1 MARSQEVAVSADL
14 SLEHNQLLPDEK
26 MYLKLTV
33 ANRSGQELKLGSVSN
48 WLAFTVL
55 GEKNAVVEQLLDD
68 YDYCTNAP
76 SVPTGSTASCVFNL
90 TPYFNFRQPG
100 NYTIKATIKIPEWQ
114 QEVGVAPVAFSII
127 KGVRLQN
134 IPYTDQAVG
143 VPLMRN
149 GSNQPPEVRKFYL
162 ERSDVPGNMQLFV
175 RLTDGTGNHTKR
187 LVPIGPYFS
196 FTPPDVKMD
205 HYNNLHVLHQTSGQK
220 FTYCVIDTLGLML
233 ERQTYEDRGQ
243 RPVLRG
249 DDKGEVSVADGVR
262 VLASTDLPP
271 PQINLPVPSPNTN
284 SPVPSTITNSPAGRR

>member
-1 MARSQEVAVSADL
+1 MARSQAVAVSADL

-33 ANRSGQELKLGSVSN
+33 ANRSGQDLKLGTVSN
-48 WLAFTVL
+48 WLTFTIL

-68 YDYCTNAP
+68 CDYCTNAP
-76 SVPTGSTASCVFNL
+76 TVPTGSTASCVFNL

-100 NYTIKATIKIPEWQ
+100 TYTIKATIKIPEWQ
-114 QEVGVAPVAFSII
+114 QEVNVAPVAFSIV

-162 ERSDVPGNMQLFV
+162 ERSDVTGNMQLFV
-175 RLTDGTGNHTKR
+175 RLTDGTGDHTKR
-187 LVPIGPYFS
+187 LIPIGPYFS

-205 HYNNLHVLHQTSGQK
+205 HFNNLHVLHQTSGHR
-220 FTYCVIDTLGLML
+220 FTYCVIDTLGLIL
-233 ERQTYEDRGQ
+233 ERQTYEDTGQ

-249 DDKGEVSVADGVR
+249 DEKGDVTVAGGAR
-262 VLASTDLPP
+262 VVVDTDLPP
-271 PQINLPVPSPNTN
+271 PQREAPVPSPNTN
-284 SPVPSTITNSPAGRR
+284 PPVPSTNTISPGARP